1 MSISV
6 HWMEASVEV
15 GRDRKVNKQIY
26 FYKEQLLHKGKNLSD
41 LSYRDI
47 ESGLKQQYDQT
58 IQIRVLTD
66 MGVHEINK
74 YKSSLRND

>member
-1 MSISV
+1 MGIFV
-6 HWMEASVEV
+6 HWVEASVDV
-15 GRDRKVNKQIY
+15 GQDQRVNKKIY

-66 MGVHEINK
+66 MGVHEITK

>member
-1 MSISV
+1 MGIFV
-6 HWMEASVEV
+6 HWVEASVDV
-15 GRDRKVNKQIY
+15 GQDQRVNKKIY
-26 FYKEQLLHKGKNLSD
+26 FYKEQLLPKGKNLSD

-47 ESGLKQQYDQT
+47 ENGLIQQYDQT
-58 IQIRVLTD
+58 IQIHVLTD